1 MARKRASMR
10 EGPLA
15 ELFRAT
21 EAAQRGQT
29 EPEPDT
35 AAQASDS
42 TAVTAPP
49 GSPVAPEARQKVD
62 DAPTLVTGADI
73 ELDATVE
80 HVYDFEV
87 AAPEAR
93 TEPEARAEPD
103 TPVDPGPAV
112 AEVVELLPAPAIEPV
127 AEPAAPVTEPPAEA
141 VA

>member
-1 MARKRASMR
+1 R
-10 EGPLA
+10 
-15 ELFRAT
+15 
-21 EAAQRGQT
+21 
-29 EPEPDT
+29 
-35 AAQASDS
+35 
-42 TAVTAPP
+42 
-49 GSPVAPEARQKVD
+49 VD

-87 AAPEAR
+87 AAPESR

-141 VA
+141 VAEARTAPYEPPASRFVAPMPEGAPRLHVAGDVASYLAVIRVVGVGGAGI